1 MALNKKFYLGAT
13 KQDIAEAMNPF
24 KYLIPATNKDE
35 QHREVSVSREEF
47 QADVGK
53 QHRPQYQDESDSKS
67 QVNEWSIPS
76 PRRVCHDS
84 I

>member
-1 MALNKKFYLGAT
+1 MAFNKKFYLGAT
-13 KQDIAEAMNPF
+13 KQDIVEAMNPF
-24 KYLIPATNKDE
+24 KYLIPVISKDE
-35 QHREVSVSREEF
+35 QHRQVSVSREEF

-53 QHRPQYQDESDSKS
+53 QHRPHYQDESDSKS

-76 PRRVCHDS
+76 PRRVCDDS

>member
-1 MALNKKFYLGAT
+1 MAFNQRFYQGANRHN
-13 KQDIAEAMNPF
+13 IVEAMNPF
-24 KYLIPATNKDE
+24 KFLIPAISKDE

-76 PRRVCHDS
+76 QG
-84 I
+84 